1 MTTTAGSLVEPGTWP
16 IDAVHSVIGFTI
28 RHAGVNVFRG
38 EFKDVTGSLEAA
50 EDATLTI
57 TGSAPVSAIA
67 VNSDEL
73 KAHLLS
79 ADFFGADEHPNI
91 TFASES
97 ISTDGDEIVVA
108 GVLTIKGHSQPVE
121 ARGQLAAGA
130 IDLYGNPRV
139 GLAVEAVIDRRD
151 FGIDWNAELPKGG
164 LALSND
170 VALNISL
177 AFVKS

>member
-1 MTTTAGSLVEPGTWP
+1 MSTSADTIVEPGTWQ

-50 EDATLTI
+50 GDGTLALA
-57 TGSAPVSAIA
+57 GSAPVSSIA
-67 VNSDEL
+67 VNSEEL

-79 ADFFGADEHPNI
+79 DDFFGADTHPNI

-97 ISTDGDEIVVA
+97 ISTDGDDVVVG
-108 GVLTIKGHSQPVE
+108 GVLTIKGRSLPVE

-130 IDLYGNPRV
+130 VDLYGNARV
-139 GLAVEAVIDRRD
+139 GVAVETVIDRRD

-164 LALSND
+164 VALSND

-177 AFVKS
+177 ALVKA